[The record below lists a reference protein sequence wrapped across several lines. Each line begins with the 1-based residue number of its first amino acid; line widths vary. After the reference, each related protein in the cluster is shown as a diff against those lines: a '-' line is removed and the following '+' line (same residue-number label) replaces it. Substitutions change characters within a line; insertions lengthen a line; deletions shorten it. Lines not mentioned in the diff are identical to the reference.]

1 MRSHTV
7 YLAHEHIKVETR
19 GRSRHKNNSLRL
31 VWNMEGK
38 NVGSIRGEMSQT
50 RPNNSAEDL
59 IIYRAS
65 RWTQVPLPYIR
76 LTDQPNLT

>member
-1 MRSHTV
+1 
-7 YLAHEHIKVETR
+7 
-19 GRSRHKNNSLRL
+19 
-31 VWNMEGK
+31 MEGK